1 MGGFG
6 SGRHGGKRTTGDMR
20 ALDIRKIARA
30 GRLTSGQSF
39 GWQWTCNGE
48 KIAFI
53 NIRTDADR
61 VTLEYRTRDC
71 GGEWQA
77 MNYPVRLSW
86 TPCTYGGQRAWWLCP
101 AVGCG
106 RRVAVLYGGKVYAC
120 RHCHQLTYRTQR
132 EQPHDRAGSKADKLR
147 DRLQWEAGILNGNGI
162 KPKGMHW
169 ATFERLEAQHDAL
182 VNQSFAGIMEKFGPL
197 RELIGR

>member
-6 SGRHGGKRTTGDMR
+6 SGRHGGKSTTNDMHV
-20 ALDIRKIARA
+20 LDIRKIARA
-30 GRLTSGQSF
+30 GLLKPGNSF
-39 GWQWTCNGE
+39 GWQWMCNNE
-48 KIAFI
+48 KIAAI
-53 NIRTDADR
+53 NMKTETDR
-61 VTLEYRTRDC
+61 VTLDYRTRDR

-101 AVGCG
+101 AAGCG

-120 RHCHQLTYRTQR
+120 RHCHQLAYRTQR
-132 EQPHDRAGSKADKLR
+132 EQAHDRAGSKADKLR
-147 DRLQWEAGILNGNGI
+147 DKLKWEAGILNGNGI

-169 ATFERLEAQHDAL
+169 ATFERLQARHDAL
-182 VNQSFAGIMEKFGPL
+182 VNQTMAGMMARFGPL